1 MRRHRGRQSVL
12 NVGLR
17 RESPAQEAIGFE
29 ESLAAFD
36 IYGLRQ
42 KETRRNRL
50 VANQVDLN

>member
-12 NVGLR
+12 NAGLR
-17 RESPAQEAIGFE
+17 RESPAQEATGFE

-50 VANQVDLN
+50 VANQVDLD